1 MNEIIVEEVTLP
13 QVKYW
18 NGQRVVTFRD
28 IDEVHGRPKGTA
40 RKRFSE
46 NRKHFIENEDYVLLK
61 REDVNVRKTDI
72 ENSNG
77 QNSSIESIGKIP
89 PKGLTLITETG
100 YLMIVKSFTDDL
112 SWEVQRRLV
121 NGYFRAKEEIQ
132 PTKVEQIMKSERF
145 RTSNSVL
152 PKNPNWYKRN
162 FRRMAILSEKIH
174 MKHQD
179 LFDVIKSVLMEEYDF
194 EYVMAKYEE
203 EVGHSAES
211 IVDLINYF
219 PQLAETATKYIEYME
234 REHLGKEHGYIG

>member
-1 MNEIIVEEVTLP
+1 MNEIIVEEVKLP

-18 NGQRVVTFRD
+18 NGQRVVTFD
-28 IDEVHGRPKGTA
+28 DVDCVHERPKGTS
-40 RKRFSE
+40 KRSFNS
-46 NRKHFIENEDYVLLK
+46 NKRHFIKDVDYFETTREELRTKFVPNSEPLKGNPKLKAYLL
-61 REDVNVRKTDI
+61 
-72 ENSNG
+72 
-77 QNSSIESIGKIP
+77 
-89 PKGLTLITETG
+89 TETG

>member
-1 MNEIIVEEVTLP
+1 MNDIIVEEVTLP

-18 NGQRVVTFRD
+18 NGQRVVTFDD
-28 IDEVHGRPKGTA
+28 IDEVHGRKKGTA
-40 RKRFSE
+40 SYNFRHNK
-46 NRKHFIENEDYVLLK
+46 KHFIKDVDYFETTREELRVKFPVNSEPLKGNPKLKAYLL
-61 REDVNVRKTDI
+61 
-72 ENSNG
+72 
-77 QNSSIESIGKIP
+77 
-89 PKGLTLITETG
+89 TETG